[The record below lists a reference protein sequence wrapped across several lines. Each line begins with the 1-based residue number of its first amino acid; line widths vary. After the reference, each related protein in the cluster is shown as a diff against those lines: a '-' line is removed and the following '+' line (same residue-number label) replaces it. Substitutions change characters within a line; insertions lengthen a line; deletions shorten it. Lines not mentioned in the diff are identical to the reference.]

1 MRYSKINAKRT
12 QINAVIFG
20 LYMVIGEKPSNN
32 SQDLKATREAQ
43 DISLKDVYRS
53 TRVSVVYLQAIENS
67 DFYLLPAPIY
77 TKNFIKTY
85 ARALGI
91 DSKPILTSY
100 EDYLNSL
107 KVLQLLPP
115 EDVPGGRHLSARI
128 ASYKTYWGIVSVLIV
143 ISVVVWLIS
152 KQYQPASDII
162 YSTGRIVAV
171 TPENMEQ
178 TVNSPVNATDSIN
191 QQIKT
196 SSPLALNEINKQSQT
211 QAQSI
216 SAGGKNNAVKPLEE
230 QSSSTVENVQ
240 PKPIANSEE
249 AGVLVIKAIEETW
262 IRIKADQ
269 NPSFQVLLKT
279 GEKIERK
286 AATFDMDIG
295 NAGGIKIQ
303 FKGKNIENLGNSG
316 QVIHLRLP

>member
-1 MRYSKINAKRT
+1 
-12 QINAVIFG
+12 
-20 LYMVIGEKPSNN
+20 MVKEKKPSNN
-32 SQDLKATREAQ
+32 LQGLKATREAQ
-43 DISLKDVYRS
+43 GLSLKDVFRS

-91 DSKPILTSY
+91 DSKPILASY

-115 EDVPGGRHLSARI
+115 EDVREERPLSVRI

-143 ISVVVWLIS
+143 ISIVVWLIS
-152 KQYQPASDII
+152 KQYQPASDIV
-162 YSTGRIVAV
+162 YSTGKIVTV
-171 TPENMEQ
+171 TPENMEK
-178 TVNSPVNATDSIN
+178 TVNAPVNATDSIN
-191 QQIKT
+191 QQTKT
-196 SSPLALNEINKQSQT
+196 SSQLALNEINKQSQT

-216 SAGGKNNAVKPLEE
+216 SAEGKDIESLEKQNLSVAENIQSKPM
-230 QSSSTVENVQ
+230 
-240 PKPIANSEE
+240 ADSEE
-249 AGVLVIKAIEETW
+249 ASVLVINAIEQTW

-269 NPSFQVLLKT
+269 NPSFQVLLKA

-286 AATFDMDIG
+286 ALTFDMDIG
-295 NAGGIKIQ
+295 NAGGVKIQ
-303 FKGKNIENLGNSG
+303 FKGKNIENIGNSG

>member
-12 QINAVIFG
+12 QINVVIFD
-20 LYMVIGEKPSNN
+20 LYMVIEKKPSNN
-32 SQDLKATREAQ
+32 SQDLKAIREAQ
-43 DISLKDVYRS
+43 GLSLKDVFRN
-53 TRVSVVYLQAIENS
+53 TRVSAVYLQAIENS

-91 DSKPILTSY
+91 DSKPILTIY

-115 EDVPGGRHLSARI
+115 EDVPEGRHLSARI
-128 ASYKTYWGIVSVLIV
+128 ASYKTYWGIVSVLII

-216 SAGGKNNAVKPLEE
+216 SAGEKNNAVKPLEE

-240 PKPIANSEE
+240 PIANSEE

>member
-1 MRYSKINAKRT
+1 LRYSKINAKRT
-12 QINAVIFG
+12 QINVVIFD
-20 LYMVIGEKPSNN
+20 LYMVIEKKPSNN
-32 SQDLKATREAQ
+32 SQDLKAIREAQ
-43 DISLKDVYRS
+43 GLSLKDVFRN
-53 TRVSVVYLQAIENS
+53 TRVSAVYLQAIENS

-91 DSKPILTSY
+91 DSKPILTIY

-115 EDVPGGRHLSARI
+115 EDAPEGRHLSARI
-128 ASYKTYWGIVSVLIV
+128 ASYKTYWGIVSVLII

-216 SAGGKNNAVKPLEE
+216 SAGEKNNAVKPLEE

-240 PKPIANSEE
+240 PIANSEE

>member
-1 MRYSKINAKRT
+1 
-12 QINAVIFG
+12 
-20 LYMVIGEKPSNN
+20 MVKEKKPSNN
-32 SQDLKATREAQ
+32 LQGLKATREAQ
-43 DISLKDVYRS
+43 GLSLKDVFRS

-91 DSKPILTSY
+91 DSKPILASY

-115 EDVPGGRHLSARI
+115 EDVREERPLSVRI

-143 ISVVVWLIS
+143 ISIVVWLIS
-152 KQYQPASDII
+152 KQYQPASDIV
-162 YSTGRIVAV
+162 YSTGKIVTV
-171 TPENMEQ
+171 TPENMEK
-178 TVNSPVNATDSIN
+178 TVNAPVNATDSIN
-191 QQIKT
+191 QQTKT
-196 SSPLALNEINKQSQT
+196 SSQLALNEINKQSQT

-216 SAGGKNNAVKPLEE
+216 SAEGKDIESLEKQNLSVAENIQSKPM
-230 QSSSTVENVQ
+230 
-240 PKPIANSEE
+240 ADSEE
-249 AGVLVIKAIEETW
+249 ASVLVINAIEQTW

-269 NPSFQVLLKT
+269 NPSFQVLLKA

-286 AATFDMDIG
+286 AVTFDMDIG
-295 NAGGIKIQ
+295 NAGGVKIQ
-303 FKGKNIENLGNSG
+303 FKGKNIENIGNSG